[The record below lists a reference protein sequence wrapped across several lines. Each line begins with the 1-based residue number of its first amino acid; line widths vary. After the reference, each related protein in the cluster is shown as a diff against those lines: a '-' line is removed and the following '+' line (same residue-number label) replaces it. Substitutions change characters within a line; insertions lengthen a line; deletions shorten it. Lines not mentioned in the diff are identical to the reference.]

1 MLLLNK
7 TILITGSN
15 GGIGR
20 VLCKKIASNGG
31 NIICCIRKKDNK
43 FYKYIKILS
52 KKYKKKIKILLFDLE
67 NEKQITKSINSLYKN
82 NIIIDVLVNNA
93 GTASGSLIEMT
104 LLNDLKKIFQIN
116 FFSQIYII
124 QKLLKLLKKSNNPS
138 IINICSIAGLLNHR
152 GTVAYGSSKAALIF
166 ATKVMA
172 NEFSPYKIRVNA
184 IAPSA
189 VNTGMYKKMD
199 KNSQKLLLKDSFLK
213 KPISVEQ
220 IANKILY
227 LASEKSL
234 KDNGKII
241 IMNGDQH

>member
-7 TILITGSN
+7 NVLITGCN
-15 GGIGR
+15 GGIGKII
-20 VLCKKIASNGG
+20 CKKIASQGA

-43 FYKYIKILS
+43 FYKYLKILT
-52 KKYKKKIKILLFDLE
+52 KKYKKKIKILEFDLE
-67 NEKQITKSINSLYKN
+67 NEKQIAKSIHLIHKN
-82 NIIIDVLVNNA
+82 TVAIDVLINNA
-93 GTASGSLIEMT
+93 GMASGSLIEMT
-104 LLNDLKKIFQIN
+104 LLRDLKKVFQVN

-124 QKLLKLLKKSNNPS
+124 QKLLKLLKASKSPS

-152 GTVAYGSSKAALIF
+152 GTISYGSSKAALIF

-172 NEFSPYKIRVNA
+172 NEFSQYNIRVNA

-189 VNTGMYKKMD
+189 VNTGMYKSMD
-199 KNSQKLLLKDSFLK
+199 KYSQKLLLKDSFLK
-213 KPISVEQ
+213 KPIPAEQ

-241 IMNGDQH
+241 IMNGRKS

>member
-104 LLNDLKKIFQIN
+104 LLNDLKKVFI
-116 FFSQIYII
+116 
-124 QKLLKLLKKSNNPS
+124 
-138 IINICSIAGLLNHR
+138 
-152 GTVAYGSSKAALIF
+152 
-166 ATKVMA
+166 
-172 NEFSPYKIRVNA
+172 
-184 IAPSA
+184 
-189 VNTGMYKKMD
+189 
-199 KNSQKLLLKDSFLK
+199 
-213 KPISVEQ
+213 
-220 IANKILY
+220 
-227 LASEKSL
+227 
-234 KDNGKII
+234 
-241 IMNGDQH
+241 

>member
-7 TILITGSN
+7 TVLITGCN

-20 VLCKKIASNGG
+20 VLCKKIASNGA
-31 NIICCIRKKDNK
+31 NIICCIRRRDFR

-52 KKYKKKIKILLFDLE
+52 KKYKRKIKILLFDLE
-67 NEKQITKSINSLYKN
+67 NEKQIARSINSLYKK
-82 NIIIDVLVNNA
+82 NIIIDILINNA
-93 GTASGSLIEMT
+93 GIAGGSLIEMT
-104 LLNDLKKIFQIN
+104 TLTDLKKIFQVN

-138 IINICSIAGLLNHR
+138 IVNICSIAGLLNHR
-152 GTVAYGSSKAALIF
+152 GTISYGSSKAALIF

-172 NEFSPYKIRVNA
+172 NEFSQYNIRVNA
-184 IAPSA
+184 VAPSA
-189 VNTGMYKKMD
+189 VNTGMYKCMD
-199 KNSQKLLLKDSFLK
+199 KNSKKLLLKESFLK
-213 KPISVEQ
+213 KPISPER

-241 IMNGDQH
+241 IMNGIKR

>member
-7 TILITGSN
+7 TVLITGCN

-20 VLCKKIASNGG
+20 ILCKKIASNGA

-52 KKYKKKIKILLFDLE
+52 KKYRRKIKILLFDLE
-67 NEKQITKSINSLYKN
+67 NEKQIRRSINSLYKN
-82 NIIIDVLVNNA
+82 NTIIDVLINNA
-93 GTASGSLIEMT
+93 GIANGSLIEMT
-104 LLNDLKKIFQIN
+104 LLNDLKKVFQIN

-138 IINICSIAGLLNHR
+138 IINICSIAALLNHR
-152 GTVAYGSSKAALIF
+152 GTIAYGSSKAALIF

-172 NEFSPYKIRVNA
+172 NEFSPYNIRVNA

-189 VNTGMYKKMD
+189 INIGMYKKMD
-199 KNSQKLLLKDSFLK
+199 KTSQKLLLKDSFLK
-213 KPISVEQ
+213 KPISSKQ
-220 IANKILY
+220 IADKILY

-241 IMNGDQH
+241 IINGKRN

>member
-7 TILITGSN
+7 TVLITGCN
-15 GGIGR
+15 GGIGK
-20 VLCKKIASNGG
+20 VLCKKFVSNGA

-43 FYKYIKILS
+43 FYKYVKILS
-52 KKYKKKIKILLFDLE
+52 KKYKKKINMLLFDLE

-82 NIIIDVLVNNA
+82 NTTIDVLINNA
-93 GTASGSLIEMT
+93 GIASGSLIEMT
-104 LLNDLKKIFQIN
+104 LLKDLKKVFQVN

-138 IINICSIAGLLNHR
+138 IINISSIAGLLNHR
-152 GTVAYGSSKAALIF
+152 GTMAYGSSKAALIF

-172 NEFSPYKIRVNA
+172 NEFSPYNIRVNA

-189 VNTGMYKKMD
+189 VNIGMYKRMD

-213 KPISVEQ
+213 NPISAEQ

-234 KDNGKII
+234 KYNGKII

>member
-7 TILITGSN
+7 TVLITGCN
-15 GGIGR
+15 GGIGK
-20 VLCKKIASNGG
+20 VLCKKFVSNGA

-43 FYKYIKILS
+43 FYKYVKILS
-52 KKYKKKIKILLFDLE
+52 KKYKRKIKMLLFDLE

-82 NIIIDVLVNNA
+82 NTTIDVLINNA
-93 GTASGSLIEMT
+93 GIASGSLIEMT
-104 LLNDLKKIFQIN
+104 LLKDLKKVFQVN

-124 QKLLKLLKKSNNPS
+124 QKLLKLLKKSNTPS

-152 GTVAYGSSKAALIF
+152 GTMAYGSSKAALIF

-172 NEFSPYKIRVNA
+172 NEFSLYNIRVNA

-189 VNTGMYKKMD
+189 VNIGMYKRMD
-199 KNSQKLLLKDSFLK
+199 KNSKKLLLKDSFLK

>member
-7 TILITGSN
+7 TVLITGCN

-20 VLCKKIASNGG
+20 VLCKKIASNGA

-43 FYKYIKILS
+43 FYKYVKILS
-52 KKYKKKIKILLFDLE
+52 KKYRRKIKILLFDLE
-67 NEKQITKSINSLYKN
+67 NEKQITRSINSLYKN
-82 NIIIDVLVNNA
+82 NTIIDVLINNA
-93 GTASGSLIEMT
+93 GIASGSLIEMT
-104 LLNDLKKIFQIN
+104 LLNDLKKVFQVN

-152 GTVAYGSSKAALIF
+152 GTIAYGSSKAALIF

-172 NEFSPYKIRVNA
+172 NEFSPYNIRVNA

-189 VNTGMYKKMD
+189 VNIGMYKKMD
-199 KNSQKLLLKDSFLK
+199 KTSQKLLLKDSFLK
-213 KPISVEQ
+213 KPIPAEQ
-220 IANKILY
+220 IADKILY

-241 IMNGDQH
+241 IINGE

>member
-7 TILITGSN
+7 TVLITGCN

-20 VLCKKIASNGG
+20 VLCKKIASNGA

-43 FYKYIKILS
+43 FYKYVKILS
-52 KKYKKKIKILLFDLE
+52 KKYRRKIKILLFDLE
-67 NEKQITKSINSLYKN
+67 NEKQITRSINSLYKN
-82 NIIIDVLVNNA
+82 NTIIDVLINNA
-93 GTASGSLIEMT
+93 GIASGSLIEMT
-104 LLNDLKKIFQIN
+104 LLNDLKKVFQVN

-152 GTVAYGSSKAALIF
+152 GTIAYGSSKAALIF

-172 NEFSPYKIRVNA
+172 NEFSPYNIRVNA

-189 VNTGMYKKMD
+189 VNIGMYKKMD
-199 KNSQKLLLKDSFLK
+199 KTSQKLLLKDSFLK
-213 KPISVEQ
+213 KPIPVEQ
-220 IANKILY
+220 IADKILY

-241 IMNGDQH
+241 IINGE

>member
-7 TILITGSN
+7 TVLITGCN

-20 VLCKKIASNGG
+20 VLCKKIASNGA
-31 NIICCIRKKDNK
+31 NIICCIRKKNNK

-52 KKYKKKIKILLFDLE
+52 KKYRRKIKILLFDLE
-67 NEKQITKSINSLYKN
+67 NEKQIRRSINSLYKN
-82 NIIIDVLVNNA
+82 NTIIDVLINNA
-93 GTASGSLIEMT
+93 GVASGSLVEMT
-104 LLNDLKKIFQIN
+104 LINNLKKVFQIN

-138 IINICSIAGLLNHR
+138 IINICSIAALLNHR
-152 GTVAYGSSKAALIF
+152 GTIAYGSSKAALMF

-172 NEFSPYKIRVNA
+172 NEFSPYNIRVNA

-189 VNTGMYKKMD
+189 INIGMYKKMD
-199 KNSQKLLLKDSFLK
+199 KTSQKLLLKDSFLK
-213 KPISVEQ
+213 KPISSEQ
-220 IANKILY
+220 IADKILY

-241 IMNGDQH
+241 IINGERN